1 MAGALFAMLF
11 CAARYSTLVLG
22 WLFLPGEFAMPIVV
36 ALIALIA
43 LVYGAVRAFYGLQA
57 AFGLAVAV
65 GVAVLVALL
74 LIAAVVYWWRRRK
87 EVASNVR
94 DGDWTHELK
103 GSWGSV
109 RLAAG
114 KRFCEIQ
121 VGEERGAYI
130 FADLQGAVVQSRD
143 GQAQLALKV
152 KDTKHG
158 EWLVPMSDEKQ
169 ARQWRRI
176 FLLAAEQKL

>member
-1 MAGALFAMLF
+1 
-11 CAARYSTLVLG
+11 
-22 WLFLPGEFAMPIVV
+22 MPIVV

-43 LVYGAVRAFYGLQA
+43 LVYGAVRAFYALQA

-65 GVAVLVALL
+65 GVAVLAAAL
-74 LIAAVVYWWRRRK
+74 LIAAAAYWWRRRQD
-87 EVASNVR
+87 VAPNVR

-114 KRFCEIQ
+114 KRLCEIH

-130 FADLQGAVVQSRD
+130 FADLLGAEVESRN
-143 GQAQLALKV
+143 GLSQVALKV
-152 KDTKHG
+152 KDAKHG
-158 EWLVPMSDEKQ
+158 DWLVPMSGERQAKQ
-169 ARQWRRI
+169 WQRI
-176 FLLAAEQKL
+176 FLLAREQKL

>member
-1 MAGALFAMLF
+1 
-11 CAARYSTLVLG
+11 
-22 WLFLPGEFAMPIVV
+22 MPIVV

-43 LVYGAVRAFYGLQA
+43 LVYGAVRAFYALEA
-57 AFGLAVAV
+57 DFGLAVAV

-74 LIAAVVYWWRRRK
+74 LIAAAAYWRRRRQ
-87 EVASNVR
+87 EVAPNVR
-94 DGDWTHELK
+94 DGDWTHQLN

-114 KRFCEIQ
+114 KRLCEIH

-130 FADLQGAVVQSRD
+130 FADLLGAEVQGREAQSRV
-143 GQAQLALKV
+143 ALQV
-152 KDTKHG
+152 KDSKHG
-158 EWLVPMSDEKQ
+158 DWLVPMSGERQ

-176 FLLAAEQKL
+176 FLLAREQKL

>member
-1 MAGALFAMLF
+1 
-11 CAARYSTLVLG
+11 
-22 WLFLPGEFAMPIVV
+22 MPIVV

-43 LVYGAVRAFYGLQA
+43 LVYGAVRAFYALQA

-65 GVAVLVALL
+65 GVAVLVAAL
-74 LIAAVVYWWRRRK
+74 LIAAAAYWWRRRQ
-87 EVASNVR
+87 EVAPNIR

-114 KRFCEIQ
+114 KRLCEIH

-130 FADLQGAVVQSRD
+130 FADLLGAEVGAAMVYRR
-143 GQAQLALKV
+143 
-152 KDTKHG
+152 
-158 EWLVPMSDEKQ
+158 WL
-169 ARQWRRI
+169 
-176 FLLAAEQKL
+176 

>member
-1 MAGALFAMLF
+1 
-11 CAARYSTLVLG
+11 
-22 WLFLPGEFAMPIVV
+22 MPILV

-43 LVYGAVRAFYGLQA
+43 LVYGAVRAFYALQA

-74 LIAAVVYWWRRRK
+74 LIAAAAYWWRRRQ
-87 EVASNVR
+87 EVAPNVR

-109 RLAAG
+109 RLAAA

-121 VGEERGAYI
+121 LGDERGAYI
-130 FADLQGAVVQSRD
+130 FADLLGAEVQSGD
-143 GQAQLALKV
+143 GGAHVALKV
-152 KDTKHG
+152 KDPKHG
-158 EWLVPMSDEKQ
+158 DWLVPMQGEKQ
-169 ARQWRRI
+169 ARQWQRI
-176 FLLAAEQKL
+176 FSLAVEQKLRA

>member
-1 MAGALFAMLF
+1 
-11 CAARYSTLVLG
+11 
-22 WLFLPGEFAMPIVV
+22 MPIVV

-43 LVYGAVRAFYGLQA
+43 LVYGAVRAFHALQA

-65 GVAVLVALL
+65 GVAVLAAAL
-74 LIAAVVYWWRRRK
+74 LIAAAAYWWRRRQD
-87 EVASNVR
+87 VAPNVR

-114 KRFCEIQ
+114 KRLCEIQ

-130 FADLQGAVVQSRD
+130 FADLLGAEVESRNGLSQVV
-143 GQAQLALKV
+143 LKV
-152 KDTKHG
+152 KDAKHG
-158 EWLVPMSDEKQ
+158 DWLVPMSGERQAKQ
-169 ARQWRRI
+169 WQRI
-176 FLLAAEQKL
+176 FLLAREQKL